1 MLNFAK
7 KLYFNRCMKE
17 VHSNLSTAYRCIE
30 MSDNCEYEGGQKNAA
45 RLLGEDSKFLLEA
58 FTELCYATSSIPKN
72 DPIAQYRIVEV
83 ILKIDN
89 PLKYYRNY
97 YGLEFMY
104 KFKTKSIESKWNEQ
118 AQMFAKNSKE
128 LLKDEEIL
136 EIMSLI

>member
-17 VHSNLSTAYRCIE
+17 VHSNLSTAYRCLKL
-30 MSDNCEYEGGQKNAA
+30 SDNCEYKGDQKTAT
-45 RLLGEDSKFLLEA
+45 RLLGEASKFLLEA
-58 FTELCYATSSIPKN
+58 FTELCCATSSIPKN

-89 PLKYYRNY
+89 PIKYYSNY
-97 YGLEFMY
+97 YGLEFIY

-128 LLKDEEIL
+128 LLNYEEIL
-136 EIMSLI
+136 EKMSLI